1 MIAQNINKLQCFIIA
16 KRNIIQ
22 YAIIEISKM
31 SQMRFYP
38 HFSKVFYMIKE
49 KTFYKSFM
57 VLALS
62 LALQNLLTYG
72 VNMMD
77 TVMLGRYS
85 QDAMGGV
92 SLCNQVQYLL
102 QMLVVG
108 AGEGAVVLGSQYWGK
123 GKLEPIPHIIGVAL
137 RFGGSLAVIMFGI
150 VLLFPTQ
157 LLSLLSND
165 SAVIAE
171 GAKYFQIICF
181 TYIIFTVTNILVA
194 SLRSIGIVKI
204 GYVISGSTLVINVC
218 LNYCLIYGNL
228 GFPELGVRG
237 AAVATLVSRCVEL
250 LIVIYYLKFKEHK
263 LNLTLKK
270 LLHIDTSYVRDY
282 GRVSSP
288 VLINQ
293 ALWGVAQM
301 VQTGILG
308 HLGGDV
314 TAANAIAVQ
323 VYQVLSVVA
332 YGAASASGIVV
343 GRTIGEGNEQRLHPL
358 VTTLQVLFIT
368 IGICSGFL
376 IFILRVPILAVF
388 GGTLTERA
396 YELSMQ
402 FMLVLAITTV
412 GTSYQMACD
421 NGIIRGG
428 GDTTFSAK
436 MNLISMWLII
446 VPFSAMAAFWWK
458 CPPIIVFFLLKW
470 DQLYKAI
477 PVVIRLRS
485 WKWVKKVTRPDSAS
499 ST

>member
-1 MIAQNINKLQCFIIA
+1 
-16 KRNIIQ
+16 
-22 YAIIEISKM
+22 
-31 SQMRFYP
+31 
-38 HFSKVFYMIKE
+38 MIKE

-204 GYVISGSTLVINVC
+204 GYIISGSTLVINVC

-237 AAVATLVSRCVEL
+237 AAIATLVSRCVEL

-402 FMLVLAITTV
+402 FMFVLAITTV

>member
-1 MIAQNINKLQCFIIA
+1 MI
-16 KRNIIQ
+16 R
-22 YAIIEISKM
+22 
-31 SQMRFYP
+31 
-38 HFSKVFYMIKE
+38 E

-123 GKLEPIPHIIGVAL
+123 GNLKPIPHIIGVAL
-137 RFGGSLAVIMFGI
+137 RFGGSLAV
-150 VLLFPTQ
+150 LLFCVVAFFPTQ

-171 GAKYFQIICF
+171 GQKYFQIICF

-204 GYVISGSTLVINVC
+204 GYVISGSTLIINVC

-237 AAVATLVSRCVEL
+237 AAIATLVSRCVEL
-250 LIVIYYLKFKEHK
+250 LIVIYYLKYKENQ
-263 LNLTLKK
+263 LNLTLTK
-270 LLHIDTSYVRDY
+270 LLRIDTSYMRDY
-282 GRVSSP
+282 TRVSSP

-323 VYQVLSVVA
+323 VFQVLSVVA

-343 GRTIGEGNEQRLHPL
+343 GRTIGEGNELRLRPL
-358 VTTLQVLFIT
+358 VHTLQVLFLT
-368 IGICSGFL
+368 IGICSGLL
-376 IFILRVPILAVF
+376 IFILREPILMVF
-388 GGTLTERA
+388 GGTLTDRA
-396 YELSMQ
+396 YKLSMQ
-402 FMLVLAITTV
+402 FMLVLSITTV

-428 GDTTFSAK
+428 GDTSFSAK
-436 MNLISMWLII
+436 MNLISMWFII
-446 VPFSAMAAFWWK
+446 VPLSAMAAFWWK
-458 CPPIIVFFLLKW
+458 CAPVVVFFLLKW
-470 DQLYKAI
+470 DQLYKTI

-485 WKWVKKVTRPDSAS
+485 WKWVKKVTRPEENG
-499 ST
+499 

>member
-1 MIAQNINKLQCFIIA
+1 
-16 KRNIIQ
+16 
-22 YAIIEISKM
+22 
-31 SQMRFYP
+31 
-38 HFSKVFYMIKE
+38 MIKE

-57 VLALS
+57 ILALS

-123 GKLEPIPHIIGVAL
+123 GNLQPIPHIIGVAL
-137 RFGGSLAVIMFGI
+137 RFGGSLAVVLFGV
-150 VLLFPTQ
+150 VLFFPTQ

-165 SAVIAE
+165 SAVIVE
-171 GAKYFQIICF
+171 GQKYFQIICF

-204 GYVISGSTLVINVC
+204 GYIISGSTLVINVC

-237 AAVATLVSRCVEL
+237 AAIATLVSRCVEL
-250 LIVIYYLKFKEHK
+250 LIVIHYLKYKEHK
-263 LNLTLKK
+263 LNLTLTK
-270 LLHIDTSYVRDY
+270 LLHIDISYMRDY
-282 GRVSSP
+282 ARVSSP

-293 ALWGVAQM
+293 ALWGLAQM

-323 VYQVLSVVA
+323 VFQGLSVVA

-343 GRTIGEGNEQRLHPL
+343 GRTIGSGNAQRLHPL
-358 VTTLQVLFIT
+358 VRTLQVLFIS
-368 IGICSGFL
+368 IGLCSGFL
-376 IFILRVPILAVF
+376 IFILRVPILMVF

-402 FMLVLAITTV
+402 FMLVLSITTV

-428 GDTTFSAK
+428 GDTAFSAK

-458 CPPIIVFFLLKW
+458 CAPVVVFFLLKW

-485 WKWVKKVTRPDSAS
+485 WKWVKKVTRPDA
-499 ST
+499 T

>member
-1 MIAQNINKLQCFIIA
+1 MI
-16 KRNIIQ
+16 R
-22 YAIIEISKM
+22 
-31 SQMRFYP
+31 
-38 HFSKVFYMIKE
+38 E

-77 TVMLGRYS
+77 TLMLGRYS

-123 GKLEPIPHIIGVAL
+123 GRLEPIPHIIGVAL
-137 RFGGSLAVIMFGI
+137 RFGGALAVLMFGV
-150 VLLFPTQ
+150 VLFFPHQ

-165 SAVIAE
+165 AAVIAQ

-218 LNYCLIYGNL
+218 LNYCLIYGNF

-250 LIVIYYLKFKEHK
+250 LIVIYYLKCKEHR
-263 LNLTLKK
+263 LNLTLHK
-270 LLHIDTSYVRDY
+270 LLHIDTSYIRDY
-282 GRVSSP
+282 TRVSSP

-323 VYQVLSVVA
+323 VFQVLSVVA
-332 YGAASASGIVV
+332 YGAASAAGIVV
-343 GRTIGEGNEQRLHPL
+343 GRSIGEGNEQRLHPL
-358 VTTLQVLFIT
+358 VHTLQVLFIA
-368 IGICSGFL
+368 IGLCSGFA
-376 IFILRVPILAVF
+376 IFALRVPILHLF
-388 GGTLTERA
+388 GGTLTENA
-396 YELSMQ
+396 YRYSMQ
-402 FMLVLAITTV
+402 FMLVLAVTTV
-412 GTSYQMACD
+412 GTAYQMACD

-428 GDTTFSAK
+428 GDTSFSAK
-436 MNLISMWLII
+436 MNLVSMWLII
-446 VPFSAMAAFWWK
+446 VPFSAMAAFWWQ
-458 CPPIIVFFLLKW
+458 CAPVVVFFLLKW

-485 WKWVKKVTRPDSAS
+485 WKWVKKVTRSDDTAS
-499 ST
+499 I